1 MEYESTIDQ
10 CFPKVAPLQHGHSLQ
25 LQLVLV
31 YSLVCQRN
39 PFLEAVTTGSHIV
52 LLGAL
57 GMQNVMSAKQTKL
70 NSNITKPEKEKKN
83 TEGIVTI

>member
-1 MEYESTIDQ
+1 
-10 CFPKVAPLQHGHSLQ
+10 
-25 LQLVLV
+25 
-31 YSLVCQRN
+31 VCQRN

-83 TEGIVTI
+83 TEGKVTI